1 MRQRCALLAAIV
13 LVAPS
18 AHAQT
23 IDRWSLKIFNVGAT
37 APLSTT
43 DLLAANV
50 VCNQAPPPP
59 GPSINPTRVV
69 FDDPLIAGRAC
80 IWTDTGTGPLFA
92 VPFGGSYEATLVAV
106 AGVLV
111 SLESNRAPFTRP
123 GQTPGV
129 PQGLRLA
136 RFGPRCSS
144 STASGFRSWC
154 ATRGEL

>member
-13 LVAPS
+13 LTAPS

-92 VPFGGSYEATLVAV
+92 VPFGGSYEASLTATNA
-106 AGVLV
+106 AGT
-111 SLESNRAPFTRP
+111 SGESIRASFTRP
-123 GQTPGV
+123 GLPPCV
-129 PQGLRLA
+129 PL
-136 RFGPRCSS
+136 
-144 STASGFRSWC
+144 GFRLVGS
-154 ATRGEL
+154 